1 MNAFEQYLALHE
13 IDLIRLTVVA
23 KIRYLTV
30 YNAKKGNPITSENA
44 KKIKEALLNMTG
56 IPYTG
61 SFVLIHASGV
71 PLSTRGKHR
80 DGYPAH

>member
-23 KIRYLTV
+23 KVRYLTV
-30 YNAKKGNPITSENA
+30 YNAQKGNPITSENA
-44 KKIKEALLNMTG
+44 RKIKDAVFSMTG
-56 IPYTG
+56 ISYTG
-61 SFVLIHASGV
+61 SFVLIQASGV